1 MKTNSSLQTSVA
13 VTFSASQDEKV
24 RGSGYANAPVTKAPA
39 WHGLVAWDMLLNG
52 MTTGL
57 FLVAAI
63 SELTVPDVFTSVAK
77 AAYPVALL
85 LLLVDLVLLVLDLG
99 DPLRFHHMLRVFKP
113 SAPMSL
119 GTWCLTI
126 YLLPLTVAAAIS
138 LLPAGWMTLEWI
150 RRLAVVIGLLPAL
163 GSAVYKGV
171 LLSTNSQPGWKDAR
185 WLGGYLTNSALM
197 LGCAEMLVL
206 ALLMKQGS
214 AAAIIRP
221 ALVLLLVLKLV
232 PLCFLGFDLRTTLSR
247 IYSRWELCGVAVLSL
262 GAGLLLPLW
271 LLLVAGS
278 SLFMLS
284 AVMLILLG
292 SLFIRFVIVAL
303 PHASA

>member
-99 DPLRFHHMLRVFKP
+99 DPLRFHHMLRVFKL
-113 SAPMSL
+113 SAPISL

-171 LLSTNSQPGWKDAR
+171 LLSTNSQPGWKRRALVGRLSHQLGTLAGLRGDAR
-185 WLGGYLTNSALM
+185 SLVVDEQRECSCHSPSCSCVVGGAQSTAVVSVGFRSAHDAVAHLFPPR
-197 LGCAEMLVL
+197 
-206 ALLMKQGS
+206 ALRCR
-214 AAAIIRP
+214 RP
-221 ALVLLLVLKLV
+221 LCRRGRAGPLV
-232 PLCFLGFDLRTTLSR
+232 PSTYCGQLS
-247 IYSRWELCGVAVLSL
+247 
-262 GAGLLLPLW
+262 
-271 LLLVAGS
+271 
-278 SLFMLS
+278 F
-284 AVMLILLG
+284 
-292 SLFIRFVIVAL
+292 
-303 PHASA
+303 HA